1 MSQLY
6 IKSAAGSSPVA
17 PDIQFARGNDGIA
30 VPPNGTTGV
39 WEILGDNAQG
49 VDVTGDIGTNTTTIT
64 VFDATS
70 SQKGVVLLPTEVIA
84 LNYTN
89 VTTAMS
95 PYTVLATDYFIS
107 CDATAGAI
115 TINLPNSTT
124 TKRELIVKDRVG
136 AASTNP
142 IHITTSGGSVT
153 IDGATTVS
161 FTDNYES
168 LEMVFNGTNYET
180 F

>member
-6 IKSAAGSSPVA
+6 LREASSTPGAA
-17 PDIQFARGNDGIA
+17 DIQFVTGNDGIA
-30 VPPNGTTGV
+30 VPPNPGTQV
-39 WEILGDNAQG
+39 LNLLGNTTQG
-49 VDVTGDIGTNTTTIT
+49 VSVSGVAATYTSTIT
-64 VFDATS
+64 VADATTT
-70 SQKGVVLLPTEVIA
+70 QKGVAVLPSQVIA

-95 PYTVLATDYFIS
+95 PYTVLAADYFIS

-115 TINLPNSTT
+115 TLRLPNTT
-124 TKRELIVKDRVG
+124 TSKRELIIKDRVG
-136 AASTNP
+136 IAGTNS
-142 IHITTSGGSVT
+142 ISITTVGGAVT
-153 IDGATTVS
+153 IDGATTVI

-168 LEMVFNGTNYET
+168 LEMLFNGTSYET